1 MAAKLSILARM
12 VKGGAEQE
20 GKEPQGQL
28 SQPEGIA
35 LQQKYIRYQIQA
47 KEILSK
53 LLCHSR
59 LQKTWQKKQKLNVP
73 TKPLLS
79 LTQSIHERRKLHTWN
94 QGQQTKH

>member
-28 SQPEGIA
+28 SQPEGMTTKI
-35 LQQKYIRYQIQA
+35 YQISNT
-47 KEILSK
+47 SK
-53 LLCHSR
+53 RNPIKTPVPFL

-79 LTQSIHERRKLHTWN
+79 LTQSIHERRKLHIWN